1 MPSHYRRDKHNRL
14 VRIDP
19 EAIPISDWPGI
30 DIFVDLHLPDP
41 ILETM
46 ANQQHHDDPRYQH
59 NQPEPPRTMDDYLTP
74 RWTDAP
80 SCIIDK
86 AQGANAY

>member
-1 MPSHYRRDKHNRL
+1 MPSHYRRDIHNRL

-19 EAIPISDWPGI
+19 KEIPISDWPGI

-46 ANQQHHDDPRYQH
+46 ANQQHRDDPRYQH
-59 NQPEPPRTMDDYLTP
+59 NQP
-74 RWTDAP
+74 
-80 SCIIDK
+80 
-86 AQGANAY
+86 